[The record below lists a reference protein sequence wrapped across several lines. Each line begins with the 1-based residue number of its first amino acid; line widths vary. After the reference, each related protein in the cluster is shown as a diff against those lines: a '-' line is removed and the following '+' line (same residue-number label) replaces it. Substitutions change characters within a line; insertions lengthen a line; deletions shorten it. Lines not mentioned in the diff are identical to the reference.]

1 MCDANKVMNSEKFID
16 LNANV
21 INVNSLNN
29 EPNSTQKK
37 LEEKIWHSKF
47 NGSKNKQYR

>member
-21 INVNSLNN
+21 INVNSLNFV
-29 EPNSTQKK
+29 
-37 LEEKIWHSKF
+37 LDLVIV
-47 NGSKNKQYR
+47 